1 MIRTVC
7 HMGMLYLIREWQPA
21 EQTLTI
27 RVYQASTKPAA
38 RSASVSRPPRPLRA
52 RLKKAKQQRLFC
64 RRCFFPAFPHDA
76 CLPSPKKRKKE
87 THVLRAKRIVTV
99 TECTLQFFER
109 KRKEKHEKDV
119 QRSKGSDKFFSHFSN
134 VFESFKFIHN
144 SMPSTKEVERF
155 LCEN

>member
-1 MIRTVC
+1 M
-7 HMGMLYLIREWQPA
+7 
-21 EQTLTI
+21 
-27 RVYQASTKPAA
+27 
-38 RSASVSRPPRPLRA
+38 SRPPRLLRA

-76 CLPSPKKRKKE
+76 CLRSPKKRKKE

-99 TECTLQFFER
+99 TEWTLQFFKR
-109 KRKEKHEKDV
+109 KRKEKHEKGV

>member
-21 EQTLTI
+21 EQTLSI

-64 RRCFFPAFPHDA
+64 RCCFFPALPHDA
-76 CLPSPKKRKKE
+76 CLRSPKKREKKK

-99 TECTLQFFER
+99 TECTLQFF
-109 KRKEKHEKDV
+109 KKKSKEKHEKGV
-119 QRSKGSDKFFSHFSN
+119 QTSRTFFKVSSSHITPCRVQKKLN
-134 VFESFKFIHN
+134 ISFCDN
-144 SMPSTKEVERF
+144 
-155 LCEN
+155 